1 MGRHGVKFVT
11 IEGVVFRKRFGSH
24 VLSFREAFVLA
35 AVAKVRNDGCESACT
50 RIADCVGEKEE
61 FDNSRVRMRALN
73 QHHMFAF
80 DRSQEPHILFSIW
93 KASGMLLELYPD
105 SPGRQLAGDRF
116 REGA

>member
-1 MGRHGVKFVT
+1 GREEFVRT
-11 IEGVVFRKRFGSH
+11 EADVFRPRVGADGF
-24 VLSFREAFVLA
+24 SFQEAVVRTT
-35 AVAKVRNDGCESACT
+35 VAQVRNDGCESACT
-50 RIADCVGEKEE
+50 RLADCRGEEAD